1 METKVLYG
9 LDKGNNYKV
18 WSIQTRTYID
28 PITDLPQT
36 VIEIFHG
43 KEGGKMQ
50 KKVDFIEGKNHGRA
64 NETAPSEQAEL
75 EAMSRW
81 RKQVD
86 KGYRETK
93 EELDNLEIAVMLAHD
108 YLKQGHRIEYPC
120 YTSAKLD
127 GVRCLAIRT
136 ESGIKL
142 KSRGGKL
149 YSVKHVE
156 DYLLEVMKHGDIWDG
171 ELYIHGKYLEEI
183 VSAVKKPNAN
193 TPLLKFIIFDVVTED
208 GYSNRL
214 IEMQR
219 IRRYVLDEDSPVSVL
234 SWKECSSEEEMK
246 EQHKQF
252 VSEGFEGV
260 MIRNWEGKYESGKR
274 SADLQKYKQFY
285 DEEFLITGVQEDKNG
300 NGVFELWDF
309 AANAAFTT
317 TYGDFPER
325 KNQLAHPE
333 QYIGKALT
341 VKYQSRYLDTNLP
354 QFPTGIAIRDGV
366 WQDGV
371 FYPAE

>member
-9 LDKGNNYKV
+9 LDKGNNYKL

-36 VIEIFHG
+36 VIEILHG

-50 KKVDFIEGKNHGRA
+50 KKVDFIEGKNQGRA
-64 NETAPSEQAEL
+64 NETSPSEQAEL

-81 RKQVD
+81 RKQID

-93 EELDNLEIAVMLAHD
+93 EELTELPLLPMLASD

-136 ESGIKL
+136 EDGIKL
-142 KSRGGKL
+142 KSRGGKF
-149 YSVKHVE
+149 YSVEHVE

-193 TPLLKFIIFDVVTED
+193 TPLLKFIIFDVVNEG

-246 EQHKQF
+246 EHHKQF
-252 VSEGFEGV
+252 VSQGFEGC

-274 SADLQKYKQFY
+274 SADLQKYKQMIEDDFQ
-285 DEEFLITGVQEDKNG
+285 IMGVLEDKNG
-300 NGVFELWDF
+300 NAIFVVYDRTADMEFTVVGGNFESRQYAL
-309 AANAAFTT
+309 
-317 TYGDFPER
+317 
-325 KNQLAHPE
+325 KHPE
-333 QYIGKALT
+333 EFIGKWANIAF
-341 VKYQSRYLDTNLP
+341 QARYKDSSLP
-354 QFPTGIAIRDGV
+354 QFPVIRVIREGELKDEEFIAG
-366 WQDGV
+366 
-371 FYPAE
+371 E